1 MSLRLIY
8 GRSGSGKS
16 SFIYDEIESKIKQNS
31 KIYIITQ
38 KKN

>member
-16 SFIYDEIESKIKQNS
+16 SFIYDEIESKIIKQKS
-31 KIYIITQ
+31 YEPAL
-38 KKN
+38 